1 MLQFSTFDMNVN
13 AHKTKKELISTFLK
27 MTDDDSVSKIKV
39 DDLLKAAGVSKGSL
53 YHHFVDFDDLAA
65 EANAHAFSS
74 EVDNI
79 IDLFDGVLGK
89 SETVEEFETRFRAAI
104 LDMLTPDGLERR
116 LTAAKINGASSKSTK
131 LRNHISLEQQRLTLK
146 IEQAF
151 IGAQHKGVADKSF
164 APHFAAVLIQAYLF
178 GKIIDDLSQAPVNPN
193 DWADWMVNM
202 VSGRKTTVIAGR

>member
-1 MLQFSTFDMNVN
+1 MNVSVR
-13 AHKTKKELISTFLK
+13 KTKKDLISTFLK
-27 MTDDDSVSKIKV
+27 MTDDHGVSKIKV
-39 DDLLKAAGVSKGSL
+39 DDLLKAARVSKGSL
-53 YHHFVDFDDLAA
+53 YHHFADFDDLVA

-74 EVDNI
+74 AVDHT

-104 LDMLTPDGLERR
+104 LDMLTPEGLYKR
-116 LTAAKINGASSKSTK
+116 LTAAKIIGASSKSVK
-131 LRNHISLEQQRLTLK
+131 LRERISLEQQRLTLK

-151 IGAQHKGVADKSF
+151 IDAQHKGVADKSF

-178 GKIIDDLSQAPVNPN
+178 GKIIDDLSEVPLNPN

-202 VSGRKTTVIAGR
+202 VSCKEATALAVR